1 MAKTPGVHVINVATN
16 TETTRLAGAVTELLR
31 EHGTVELHAIG
42 PMAVN
47 QAAKAIAASRGHLAA
62 TGYDAITMPAFFV
75 VTIHGEE
82 KTGLK
87 FITKLVNPHQ
97 PSSSS

>member
-1 MAKTPGVHVINVATN
+1 MATANAHIIKVATS
-16 TETTRLAGAVTELLR
+16 TETSQLAGALTELLR
-31 EHGTVELHAIG
+31 EHGLVELHAIG

-62 TGYDAITMPAFFV
+62 TGFDAITMPAFFV
-75 VTIHGEE
+75 VNIHGEE